1 MTFKTTRL
9 RDAITLA
16 IAVGS
21 VAGTGAAFA
30 QDTTPATTGDT
41 KSTQELGRVE
51 VTGSRIRRA
60 ESETSQPIISLNREE
75 IQAQGL
81 TSVGDVIQNLA
92 ANGSTLNTTF
102 NNGGNGETRVSLRNL
117 GSNRTL
123 VLVNGRRWVGGTGLG
138 GAVDLN
144 TIPTAA
150 VERIEVLK
158 AGASSIYGSDA
169 IAGVVNVILRT
180 DYQGA
185 ELNGYLGM
193 FDKGDGFRQSYD
205 FTIGTSDDR
214 FSAMFGAGY
223 VKEEPVMAGDRE
235 ISAEPSYHTGN
246 LRGSS
251 TTPMGRFGFGATPCQ
266 EQNASG
272 ALLYLNADGTKTTTN
287 TGTPSIVAA
296 GGRQSNLQTPFCR
309 PGTLTRD
316 AAGTVNRTTGLAGF
330 RARTGSDLYNF
341 APDNYL
347 LTPQERKSIFG
358 RASVNLTDNVSAFIT
373 ATYNNRRSEQ
383 LLAAMPI
390 VLGFGPGAGAQPSQI
405 YISSQSYYNPFGQ
418 DVTRV
423 QRRAVETGG
432 RSFNQNVDTF
442 GFNGGL
448 EGSFERWN
456 RYFTWDAG
464 MVYARNDENDTTN
477 GLFNV
482 LALKNALG
490 PSFQDGAGGP
500 IVCGTPDNPATTT
513 VNERN
518 VISGCVPL
526 NLLGGVGT
534 ITPEMLAYSTFVAHD
549 ELSYKMKDYY
559 ANFTGEITELPGG
572 MLAFAA
578 GLERRSESGYDSPDA
593 LINSGNTTGNART
606 ATAGGYN
613 INEAYVELSIPLLKD
628 VPFAKQLEFDIS
640 SRLSDYSN
648 FGQTVNSAFGFKWR
662 PIDELMVRGNW
673 AQGFRAPSI
682 SELFSG
688 VADSFPTIGDP
699 CSTTFGGS
707 YNKLTAE
714 QKARCAAQGV
724 PVGGYDQGNGQI
736 RISVGGNP
744 NLGPE
749 TSTTKTLGVVW
760 SPKFIP
766 GSFDVSLDW
775 WRIDLRNVITA
786 FSGQQILDRCIKDGV
801 AAYCSLYTRAPGGQI
816 TDLLSAGLNIGAQ
829 NVEGWDLTANYRL
842 PEQSWGKLS
851 FAFDATY
858 TSLNEIDDD
867 NNGVIDDNDLGSVVG
882 EYQQNNNNWRIRANL
897 MTRWEK
903 GDVGATWFTRYY
915 SRQEEACPFYYNDYG
930 FGALCNDATV
940 DADGAV
946 QPGSQNK
953 IGATTYHDASFYW
966 KAPWN
971 AKVTIGV
978 NNVFNKTPPLAFN
991 SFANSFDPQ
1000 YDVPGRFFY
1009 LSYNQKF

>member
-1 MTFKTTRL
+1 MTFKTSTL

-16 IAVGS
+16 LAVGT

-30 QDTTPATTGDT
+30 QNAPADDS
-41 KSTQELGRVE
+41 KKAQELGRVE

-102 NNGGNGETRVSLRNL
+102 NNGGNGETRVNLRNL
-117 GSNRTL
+117 GSSRTL

-185 ELNGYLGM
+185 ELNAYVGM
-193 FDKGDGFRQSYD
+193 FDKGDGNKESFD

-235 ISAEPSYHTGN
+235 ISSEPVYHTGTAF
-246 LRGSS
+246 GS
-251 TTPMGRFGFGATPCQ
+251 TT
-266 EQNASG
+266 
-272 ALLYLNADGTKTTTN
+272 
-287 TGTPSIVAA
+287 
-296 GGRQSNLQTPFCR
+296 TPFGRYALCR
-309 PGTLTRD
+309 GTINPVTGACSIAETRPNGTSGQFTYNPGQS
-316 AAGTVNRTTGLAGF
+316 GTNWRNFSSPA
-330 RARTGSDLYNF
+330 DLYNF
-341 APDNYL
+341 APENYL

-390 VLGFGPGAGAQPSQI
+390 TLGTATTATQARTVSVSQF
-405 YISSQSYYNPFGQ
+405 SMYNPFGAP
-418 DVTRV
+418 VSRI
-423 QRRAVETGG
+423 QRRTTETGG

-464 MVYARNDENDTTN
+464 MVYGRNDENDTTY
-477 GLFNV
+477 GLFNI

-490 PSFQDGAGGP
+490 PSEMRNGVPVCVTAPGGA
-500 IVCGTPDNPATTT
+500 
-513 VNERN
+513 
-518 VISGCVPL
+518 VIPGCVPM
-526 NLLGGVGT
+526 NILGATGS
-534 ITPEMLAYSTFVAHD
+534 ITPEMLAYSSFVAHD

-559 ANFTGEITELPGG
+559 ANITGEIAELPGG

-578 GLERRSESGYDSPDA
+578 GLEHRTESGYDSPDA

-606 ATAGGYN
+606 ATSGGYS
-613 INEAYVELSIPLLKD
+613 IDEGYLELSVPLLKD
-628 VPFAKQLEFDIS
+628 VPGAKQLEFDLS
-640 SRLSDYSN
+640 SRVSDYSN
-648 FGQTVNSAFGFKWR
+648 FGRTVNSAFGFKWR
-662 PIDELMVRGNW
+662 PIDEVMVRGNW
-673 AQGFRAPSI
+673 AEGFRAPSI
-682 SELFSG
+682 LELYRG
-688 VADSFPTIGDP
+688 VADSFPAIQDP
-699 CSTTFGGS
+699 CSTTFGGK
-707 YNKLTAE
+707 YNTLDAT
-714 QKARCAAQGV
+714 QKARCNAQGV
-724 PVGGYDQGNGQI
+724 PAAGYDQGNSQI

-775 WRIDLRNVITA
+775 WRIELRNTITR
-786 FSGQQILDRCIKDGV
+786 FSGQFILDQCILNGIQPFCNQYSRSAGGV
-801 AAYCSLYTRAPGGQI
+801 VNS
-816 TDLLSAGLNIGAQ
+816 LLSSGVNIGA
-829 NVEGWDLTANYRL
+829 NNIEGWDLTANYRL

-851 FAFDATY
+851 FTLDTTY
-858 TSLNEIDDD
+858 QSLNES
-867 NNGVIDDNDLGSVVG
+867 DNDGDGDIDALDGGSVVG
-882 EYQQNNNNWRIRANL
+882 EYQDRNNNWRIRANL

-903 GDVGATWFTRYY
+903 GDFGATWFTRYY
-915 SRQEEACPFYYNDYG
+915 SRQDEPCRFIGSANDLG
-930 FGALCNDATV
+930 FGQLCNKATV
-940 DADGAV
+940 NGAGIV
-946 QPGSQNK
+946 QPGSENS
-953 IGATTYHDASFYW
+953 IGGTTYTDVSAYW

-971 AKVTIGV
+971 AKVTLGV
-978 NNVFNKTPPLAFN
+978 NNVFAKDPPTAFTA
-991 SFANSFDPQ
+991 FANSFDPQ
-1000 YDVPGRFFY
+1000 YEVPGRFFY

>member
-9 RDAITLA
+9 RDAITFALA
-16 IAVGS
+16 VSA
-21 VAGTGAAFA
+21 AGTGAAYA
-30 QDTTPATTGDT
+30 QNTTATPPSTDT
-41 KSTQELGRVE
+41 KTQELGRVE

-235 ISAEPSYHTGN
+235 ISAEPTYHTGVAF
-246 LRGSS
+246 GSS
-251 TTPMGRFGFGATPCQ
+251 TTPAGRF
-266 EQNASG
+266 
-272 ALLYLNADGTKTTTN
+272 ALC
-287 TGTPSIVAA
+287 TGTYSAA
-296 GGRQSNLQTPFCR
+296 TGCSVGETR
-309 PGTLTRD
+309 PNGT
-316 AAGTVNRTTGLAGF
+316 AGQFTYDPGKSGLNWRNRTGA
-330 RARTGSDLYNF
+330 DLYNF

-390 VLGFGPGAGAQPSQI
+390 VLGSGPGANTQSKQI
-405 YISSQSYYNPFGQ
+405 TISRFSMYNPFGA
-418 DVTRV
+418 DVTRI

-464 MVYARNDENDTTN
+464 MVYGRNDENDTTY

-482 LALKNALG
+482 LALRNALG
-490 PSFQDGAGGP
+490 PSEMRNGVPTCVVAPGGAAIP
-500 IVCGTPDNPATTT
+500 
-513 VNERN
+513 
-518 VISGCVPL
+518 GCVPL
-526 NLLGGVGT
+526 NLLGAPGV
-534 ITPEMLAYSTFVAHD
+534 ITPQMLSYSSFVAHD
-549 ELSYKMKDYY
+549 ETAYKMKDYY
-559 ANFTGEITELPGG
+559 ANITGEIAELPGG

-578 GLERRSESGYDSPDA
+578 GVERRTESGYDSPDA
-593 LINSGNTTGNART
+593 LIASGNTTGNART
-606 ATAGGYN
+606 PTSGGYS
-613 INEAYVELSIPLLKD
+613 IQEGYVELSVPLLKD
-628 VPFAKQLEFDIS
+628 VPFAKQLEFDLS
-640 SRLSDYSN
+640 SRISDYSN
-648 FGQTVNSAFGFKWR
+648 FGQTTNSAFGFKWR
-662 PIDELMVRGNW
+662 PVDELMVRGNW
-673 AQGFRAPSI
+673 AEGFRGPSI
-682 SELFSG
+682 LELYQG
-688 VADSFPTIGDP
+688 VADSFPTIADP
-699 CSTTFGGS
+699 CSTTFGGR
-707 YNKLTAE
+707 YNILTPE
-714 QKARCAAQGV
+714 QRARCTAQGV
-724 PVGGYDQGNGQI
+724 PAGGYDQGNAQI

-744 NLGPE
+744 NLQPE

-760 SPKFIP
+760 SPKYVP

-775 WRIDLRNVITA
+775 WRIELRNAITS
-786 FSGQQILDRCIKDGV
+786 FSGQDILNRCILQGLSN
-801 AAYCSLYTRAPGGQI
+801 YCTLFNRNGTGQI
-816 TDLLSAGLNIGAQ
+816 NDLLSAGLNIGAQ
-829 NVEGWDLTANYRL
+829 NVEGWDLTANYKL

-851 FAFDATY
+851 FSLDATY
-858 TSLNEIDDD
+858 QSLNEIDDNNDGIIDGND
-867 NNGVIDDNDLGSVVG
+867 NGNNVAN
-882 EYQQNNNNWRIRANL
+882 YTQNNNQWRIRANM

-903 GDVGATWFTRYY
+903 GDFGATWFTRFY
-915 SRQEEACPFYYNDYG
+915 SRQEESCPFYYNDYG
-930 FGALCNDATV
+930 FGELCNAAVTDPTT
-940 DADGAV
+940 GAV
-946 QPGSQNK
+946 DPVLSRNY
-953 IGATTYHDASFYW
+953 IGATTYHDVSVYW

-971 AKVTIGV
+971 AKITVGV
-978 NNVFNKTPPLAFN
+978 NNVFAKDPPLVFN
-991 SFANSFDPQ
+991 AFANTFDPQ
-1000 YDVPGRFFY
+1000 YEVPGRFFY
-1009 LSYNQKF
+1009 MSYNQKF

>member
-9 RDAITLA
+9 RDAITFAL
-16 IAVGS
+16 AVGS
-21 VAGTGAAFA
+21 VAGSGVAFA
-30 QDTTPATTGDT
+30 QDTTPTTGDT
-41 KSTQELGRVE
+41 KNAQELGRVE

-60 ESETSQPIISLNREE
+60 EADTSQPIVSLNREE

-223 VKEEPVMAGDRE
+223 VKEEPVMAGNRE
-235 ISAEPSYHTGN
+235 ISAEPTFGTG
-246 LRGSS
+246 LAFGSS
-251 TTPMGRFGFGATPCQ
+251 TTPNGRIGFGAAGCQ
-266 EQNASG
+266 RQNAAG
-272 ALLYLNADGTKTTTN
+272 ALLFLNPNGTTTTTD
-287 TGTPSIVAA
+287 TGVPALAAA
-296 GGRQSNLQTPFCR
+296 GNQLPNSLSGGRCVQ
-309 PGTLTRD
+309 GTATRD
-316 AAGTVNRTTGLAGF
+316 NATSPF
-330 RARTGSDLYNF
+330 RVRTGSDLYNF

-347 LTPQERKSIFG
+347 TTPQERKSIFG

-373 ATYNNRRSEQ
+373 STYNNRRSEQ

-405 YISSQSYYNPFGQ
+405 FISRNSFYNPFGQ

-464 MVYARNDENDTTN
+464 MVYARNDENDTTF

-500 IVCGTPDNPATTT
+500 ILCGTPDNPATPA

-518 VISGCVPL
+518 VIPGCVPL

-534 ITPEMLAYSTFVAHD
+534 ITPDMLAYSSFVAHD

-578 GLERRSESGYDSPDA
+578 GIERRTENGYDSPDA
-593 LINSGNTTGNART
+593 LISSGNTTGNART
-606 ATAGGYN
+606 ATSGGYSV
-613 INEAYVELSIPLLKD
+613 NEAYVELSVPLLKD
-628 VPFAKQLEFDIS
+628 VPFAKQLEFNIS

-662 PIDELMVRGNW
+662 PIDDLMFRGNW
-673 AQGFRAPSI
+673 PGGFRAPSI
-682 SELFSG
+682 NELFSG
-688 VADSFPTIGDP
+688 VADSFPTIADP
-699 CSTTFGGS
+699 CSTTFGGN
-707 YNKLTAE
+707 YGNLNAV
-714 QKARCAAQGV
+714 QRARCTAQGV
-724 PVGGYDQGNGQI
+724 PVGGYDQGNGQV
-736 RISVGGNP
+736 RISVGGNQ

-749 TSTTKTLGVVW
+749 TATTKTLGVVW
-760 SPKFIP
+760 SPKFVP
-766 GSFDVSLDW
+766 GAFDVSLDW
-775 WRIDLRNVITA
+775 WRIELRNAITS
-786 FSGQQILDRCIKDGV
+786 FTGQQILDRCIEEGLD
-801 AAYCSLYTRAPGGQI
+801 AYCSLYPRAPGGQI
-816 TDLLSAGLNIGAQ
+816 TDLLSVNTNIGAR

-851 FAFDATY
+851 FSFDATY
-858 TSLNEIDDD
+858 TSLDQSDDD
-867 NNGVIDDNDLGSVVG
+867 NSGRIDAADDQNNVG
-882 EYQQNNNNWRIRANL
+882 EYLQNDNNWRIRANL

-915 SRQEEACPFYYNDYG
+915 SRQEESCPFYYNDYG
-930 FGALCNDATV
+930 FGSLCTDAILG
-940 DADGAV
+940 DGADGGVDVV

-953 IGATTYHDASFYW
+953 IGAVVYNDASFYW

-971 AKVTIGV
+971 AKVTLGV
-978 NNVFNKTPPLAFN
+978 NNIFDKQPPLMFN
-991 SFANSFDPQ
+991 AFANTFDPQ
-1000 YDVPGRFFY
+1000 YEIPGRFFY

>member
-21 VAGTGAAFA
+21 VAGTSVAFA
-30 QDTTPATTGDT
+30 QDTTPAAGTTDT
-41 KSTQELGRVE
+41 KKTQELGRVE

-117 GSNRTL
+117 GSSRTL

-185 ELNGYLGM
+185 EMDGYLGM
-193 FDKGDGFRQSYD
+193 YDKGDGFTQSYD

-223 VKEEPVMAGDRE
+223 VKSEPVMAGDRE
-235 ISAEPSYHTGN
+235 ISSEPTYHTGVAF
-246 LRGSS
+246 GSS
-251 TTPMGRFGFGATPCQ
+251 TIPGGRFALCRGVYNPV
-266 EQNASG
+266 SG
-272 ALLYLNADGTKTTTN
+272 TCSVAETRPNGTTGQFTYDPGKSGLNW
-287 TGTPSIVAA
+287 
-296 GGRQSNLQTPFCR
+296 R
-309 PGTLTRD
+309 
-316 AAGTVNRTTGLAGF
+316 NRTGA
-330 RARTGSDLYNF
+330 DLYNF

-347 LTPQERKSIFG
+347 ATPQERKSLFG
-358 RASVNLTDNVSAFIT
+358 RASVNITDNVSAFIT
-373 ATYNNRRSEQ
+373 GTYNNRRSEQ

-390 VLGFGPGAGAQPSQI
+390 VLGSGPGANTQSKTVV
-405 YISSQSYYNPFGQ
+405 ISKNSIYNPFGF
-418 DVTRV
+418 DVSRI
-423 QRRAVETGG
+423 QRRAIETGG

-464 MVYARNDENDTTN
+464 MVYGRNDENDTTN
-477 GLFNV
+477 GLFNIPS
-482 LALKNALG
+482 LKNALG
-490 PSFQDGAGGP
+490 PSEIRGGKP
-500 IVCGTPDNPATTT
+500 VC
-513 VNERN
+513 VNAPGGQ

-526 NLLGGVGT
+526 NLLGNVGS
-534 ITPEMLAYSTFVAHD
+534 ITPDMLAYSSFVAHD
-549 ELSYKMKDYY
+549 ELAYKMKDYY
-559 ANFTGEITELPGG
+559 ANVTGEITELPGG

-578 GLERRSESGYDSPDA
+578 GVERRSESGYDSPDA

-606 ATAGGYN
+606 ATAGGYSLD
-613 INEAYVELSIPLLKD
+613 EAYLELSIPLLKD
-628 VPFAKQLEFDIS
+628 VPFARQLEFDVS
-640 SRLSDYSN
+640 SRVSNYSN
-648 FGQTVNSAFGFKWR
+648 FGRTVNSAFGFKWR

-682 SELFSG
+682 GELYQG
-688 VADSFPTIGDP
+688 VADSFPSIKDP

-707 YNKLTAE
+707 YNSLTPE
-714 QKARCAAQGV
+714 QKARCTAQGV
-724 PVGGYDQGNGQI
+724 PVGGYDQGNAQI
-736 RISVGGNP
+736 LTQVGGNP

-749 TSTTKTLGVVW
+749 TSTTRTLGVVW

-775 WRIDLRNVITA
+775 WKINLKNTITSFGA
-786 FSGQQILDRCIKDGV
+786 QFILDQCVRDGV
-801 AAYCSLYTRAPGGQI
+801 QAFCNQYSRNNTGAIQG
-816 TDLLSAGLNIGAQ
+816 LLSSGVNIGAA
-829 NVEGWDLTANYRL
+829 NVEGWDLTANYKA
-842 PEQSWGKLS
+842 PESRYGKFSWT
-851 FAFDATY
+851 FDATY
-858 TSLNEIDDD
+858 MSKYESDQDG
-867 NNGVIDDNDLGSVVG
+867 NGVIDAADGGSVVG
-882 EYQQNNNNWRIRANL
+882 RYQDRNNNWRIRANL

-903 GDVGATWFTRYY
+903 GDFGATWFTRYF
-915 SRQEEACPFYYNDYG
+915 SNQVEPCAFIGGSNDYG
-930 FGALCNDATV
+930 FGELCNRAQLDANGTV
-940 DADGAV
+940 LDT
-946 QPGSQNK
+946 STNH
-953 IGATTYHDASFYW
+953 IGATTYNDVSAYW

-971 AKVTIGV
+971 ARVTIGV
-978 NNVFNKTPPLAFN
+978 NNVFDKQPPLAFTT
-991 SFANSFDPQ
+991 FANSFDPQ
-1000 YDVPGRFFY
+1000 YDVPGRFLY
-1009 LSYNQKF
+1009 MSYNQKF